1 MLLVK
6 IHMEDLFCIAFFMLG
21 RKNESIHHEKRRK
34 YAFDPLFKEPLKK
47 KGLADRVVVG
57 KNDWTVKTKVQYHVG
72 LICHN
77 NKIFWHCPYHFSMQ
91 VLEHAA
97 L

>member
-1 MLLVK
+1 MNRFIMRREENMLL
-6 IHMEDLFCIAFFMLG
+6 ILFS
-21 RKNESIHHEKRRK
+21 KSHKKR
-34 YAFDPLFKEPLKK
+34 
-47 KGLADRVVVG
+47 GLADRVVVG
-57 KNDWTVKTKVQYHVG
+57 KNDWTVKTKVQYDVG